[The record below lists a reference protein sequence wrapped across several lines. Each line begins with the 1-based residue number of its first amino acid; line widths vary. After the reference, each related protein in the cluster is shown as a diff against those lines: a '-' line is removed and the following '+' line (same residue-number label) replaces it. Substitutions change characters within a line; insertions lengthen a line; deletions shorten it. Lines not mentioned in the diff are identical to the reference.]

1 MSVVPQITRVTREI
15 PCRGIAYLIFRQ
27 CTAQALGEWLGREAR
42 AMAELGAR
50 EIYVASTDP
59 AAPLSEEVMGPI
71 RLTYVHDMLE
81 MERALDDWRPRSQGR
96 LMTKPLTGGLGE
108 RWLAIYNEAFASVPN
123 AATYGAEELT
133 ERLAQP
139 GSCGFAL
146 VDGAPVGI
154 YELDLQTG
162 EIEGIGLKKSA
173 RGKGLGRA
181 LLLLAMDLLAG
192 HGHDRCWLLVSTANE
207 AAYRLYQETGF
218 YTRRVCSRWFRAEL
232 EEQKDRDTE
241 EDGK

>member
-1 MSVVPQITRVTREI
+1 MEPQITRVTREI
-15 PCRGIAYLIFRQ
+15 PRRGTAYLILRQ
-27 CTAQALGEWLGREAR
+27 CTAQMFGEWLGREVR
-42 AMAELGAR
+42 AMTDLGAR

-59 AAPLSEEVMGPI
+59 AAPLSEGAMRPV
-71 RLTYVHDMLE
+71 RLAYVHDMLE
-81 MERALDDWRPRSQGR
+81 MERALDDCRPRSQGR

-108 RWLAIYNEAFASVPN
+108 RWLAIYNEAFDSVPN
-123 AATYGAEELT
+123 AATYGAEELA
-133 ERLAQP
+133 ERLARP

-146 VDGAPVGI
+146 EDGTPVGI

-162 EIEGIGLKKSA
+162 EIEGIGLKKLA

-192 HGHDRCWLLVSTANE
+192 HGHDRCWLQVSTANE

-218 YTRRVCSRWFRAEL
+218 YTRKVRSQWFRAEL
-232 EEQKDRDTE
+232 EEQKDRDME